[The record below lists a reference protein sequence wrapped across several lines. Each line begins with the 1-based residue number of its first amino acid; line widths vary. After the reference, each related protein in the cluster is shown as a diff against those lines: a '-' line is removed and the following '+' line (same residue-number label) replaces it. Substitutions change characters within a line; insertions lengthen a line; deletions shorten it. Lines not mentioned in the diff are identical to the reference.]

1 MQVVADAGGSPS
13 KMSDDI
19 ALRRMEKAGVMLTST
34 NQVIAELAGNWS
46 TPEGGR
52 IVQEVVMPALQG

>member
-1 MQVVADAGGSPS
+1 
-13 KMSDDI
+13 
-19 ALRRMEKAGVMLTST
+19 MEKSGATLTST

-46 TPEGGR
+46 TPEGTA